1 MENMKSIGDYN
12 DGTMKKL
19 PSPIFIN
26 ASAALSALG
35 QGAENQAAFVKAEKL
50 ERLPEPLNCYY
61 QAIPLSPID
70 ESYQR
75 IYQLL
80 SDVIEK
86 VINQSSLTPEQLAQT
101 SLFLGS
107 SSMDIGA
114 VSSDS
119 ERAIWLTKLDH
130 LNLYLIK
137 KYSLSSVNYTFSTAC
152 TSSSNALIYAT
163 RLVRTGQ
170 VKQALV
176 IGCEFYNQLT
186 LKGFCSLELLSEHG
200 LFPFSENRDGMV
212 LGEGVA
218 GLLLSQQQS
227 ENSCLAML
235 DGYSSCDS
243 YSLTTTEEDGSKIGE
258 VIEKSL
264 QLSGLTAQE
273 IQLIKAHGTASIAS
287 DRAESNAIN
296 RVFGHD
302 ISTLALK
309 PFIGHTLGACG
320 VLEVALLIELIQ
332 NDIMPVPEYMRALQQ
347 KQCEES
353 KGKEGRLTDRLL
365 TFVSP
370 QQSFK
375 NIQHILANHCGFGG
389 NNAAFVLKNVKSNS
403 HQSDL
408 TQALNEAPIEIEQE
422 ISRIELSEIAQSF
435 VEYESSLTGKELRK
449 QVKKITGFEVRR
461 MDAFTLIA
469 LQAMFELFEQEQ
481 VKTLALNNCQLG
493 LYGVGDYFSIE
504 LLQSLVLSIEEG
516 DDVRPLDFISSVG
529 NSANF
534 YLAKQFNIG
543 GVNLFTGASCD
554 AIERTQLLA
563 KSDLTLGIVDYSVVV
578 HWQQNEQMSQCTASL
593 LALN

>member
-200 LFPFSENRDGMV
+200 LFPFSEKRDGMI

-218 GLLLSQQQS
+218 ALLLSKQQS
-227 ENSCLAML
+227 DNSCLAML

-258 VIEKSL
+258 VIERSV
-264 QLSGLTAQE
+264 QLSGLTTQD
-273 IQLIKAHGTASIAS
+273 IQLIKAHGTASVAS
-287 DRAESNAIN
+287 DRAEANAIN
-296 RVFGHD
+296 RVFGKK
-302 ISTLALK
+302 IPALALK

-320 VLEVALLIELIQ
+320 VLEVALLVDLIKQ
-332 NDIMPVPEYMRALQQ
+332 DIMPVPAYVRTSPQ
-347 KQCEES
+347 
-353 KGKEGRLTDRLL
+353 EGSEQGDEASDLL
-365 TFVSP
+365 TFALE

-375 NIQHILANHCGFGG
+375 NIKHILANHCGFGG
-389 NNAAFVLKNVKSNS
+389 NNAAFVLTNLMSDAAVEVSGNS
-403 HQSDL
+403 MNTAITSAIKAEGESSQNRLH
-408 TQALNEAPIEIEQE
+408 EV
-422 ISRIELSEIAQSF
+422 AQSL
-435 VEYESSLTGKELRK
+435 VEYKSSLTGKELRK
-449 QVKKITGFEVRR
+449 QVKQITGFEVRR
-461 MDAFTLIA
+461 MDSFTLIA
-469 LQAMFELFEQEQ
+469 LQAVFELFEQEH
-481 VKTLALNNCQLG
+481 VKALALNDSQLG

-534 YLAKQFNIG
+534 YLAKQFNIC
-543 GVNLFTGASCD
+543 GVNLFTGASSN
-554 AIERTQLLA
+554 AIERTQVLA
-563 KSDLTLGIVDYSVVV
+563 QNDLSLGIVDYSVVV
-578 HWQQNEQMSQCTASL
+578 HWQQNEHCRQCAVSL
-593 LALN
+593 LALV

>member
-1 MENMKSIGDYN
+1 MN
-12 DGTMKKL
+12 DTS
-19 PSPIFIN
+19 PSPVFIN
-26 ASAALSALG
+26 GSATVSALG
-35 QGAENQAAFVKAEKL
+35 QGAENLAAFVNAEKL
-50 ERLPEPLNCYY
+50 TRLPEPLNCFY
-61 QAIPLSPID
+61 QAIPLAPIE

-80 SDVIEK
+80 SEVIEQ
-86 VINQSSLTPEQLAQT
+86 VIAQKSLTPEQLAQT

-114 VSSDS
+114 ASSDA

-137 KYSLSSVNYTFSTAC
+137 KYQLNTLHFTFSTAC

-186 LKGFCSLELLSEHG
+186 LKGFCSLELLSEQG
-200 LFPFSENRDGMV
+200 LFPFSKNRDGMI
-212 LGEGVA
+212 LGEGIA
-218 GLLLSQQQS
+218 ALLLSKQRCD
-227 ENSCLAML
+227 NSCLAMM

-264 QLSGLTAQE
+264 QLSGLTVQD
-273 IQLIKAHGTASIAS
+273 IQLIKAHGTASVAS
-287 DRAESNAIN
+287 DRAEANAIN
-296 RVFGHD
+296 RVFGKQVPSL
-302 ISTLALK
+302 ILK

-320 VLEVALLIELIQ
+320 ALELALLVELIQ
-332 NDIMPVPEYMRALQQ
+332 QNIMPVPAYAQIMQ
-347 KQCEES
+347 KNNSEES
-353 KGKEGRLTDRLL
+353 KGREGLPPGSLL
-365 TFVSP
+365 TLALP
-370 QQSFK
+370 HKSFK
-375 NIQHILANHCGFGG
+375 NINYILANHCGFGG
-389 NNAAFVLKNVKSNS
+389 NNAAFILKNIR
-403 HQSDL
+403 SDNHSADAA
-408 TQALNEAPIEIEQE
+408 QVYNEASTTAEQQ
-422 ISRIELSEIAQSF
+422 ISRFELQDIAHSL
-435 VEYESSLTGKELRK
+435 VEYDSSLTGKELRK

-461 MDAFTLIA
+461 MDTFTLIA
-469 LQAMFELFEQEQ
+469 LQAMYELFEQEK
-481 VKTLALNNCQLG
+481 VKALTLNEHQLG

-516 DDVRPLDFISSVG
+516 EDVRPLDFISSVG

-534 YLAKQFNIG
+534 YLAKQFNIR
-543 GVNLFTGASCD
+543 GVNLFTGASSD
-554 AIERTQLLA
+554 ASKRIQLLA
-563 KSDLTLGIVDYSVVV
+563 QNDLALGIIDYSVMV
-578 HWQQNEQMSQCTASL
+578 HWQQNEGISQCTASL